1 MAKLTKKQKR
11 SIRRKVAKELGV
23 YPPKHSIH
31 KSKKAYTRKNKH
43 KKDDDEMKKALIDSI
58 RQDNTPITIGK
69 PSPNWLHKEK
79 TKPSLWYGET
89 TGNILNN
96 K

>member
-11 SIRRKVAKELGV
+11 SIRRKVDKELGV

-43 KKDDDEMKKALIDSI
+43 KNDDDEMKKALIDSVTK
-58 RQDNTPITIGK
+58 DNIQITVGK
-69 PSPNWLHKEK
+69 PSPNWLHKEP

-89 TGNILNN
+89 TGNILNDI
-96 K
+96 